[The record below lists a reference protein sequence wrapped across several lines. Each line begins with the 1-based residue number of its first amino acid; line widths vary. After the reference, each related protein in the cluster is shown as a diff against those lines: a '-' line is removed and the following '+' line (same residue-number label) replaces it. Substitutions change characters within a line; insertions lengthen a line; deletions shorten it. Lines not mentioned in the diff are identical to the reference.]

1 MSALQAQAALPSGL
15 GALEAAAAAATADA
29 AAGAAPVEPGSLDEA
44 RAQLVSERAR
54 RQLCELERAALPQAW
69 LGLGLGL
76 TLTLTLTLTRQLC
89 ESELLTLKRQTDD
102 ALDRQLA
109 DLTLTLIL
117 TLTRQAAQGLG

>member
-29 AAGAAPVEPGSLDEA
+29 AAGAAPPVEPGSLDEA

-54 RQLCELERAALPQAW
+54 
-69 LGLGLGL
+69 
-76 TLTLTLTLTRQLC
+76 RQLC

-109 DLTLTLIL
+109 DPNPNPNPNPNSAGSA
-117 TLTRQAAQGLG
+117 RARVS